1 MDFLFIGTQINIK
14 ASSSGSYFGF
24 SFDGSVWGLEKFDSV
39 ADAYSL
45 CTFKGPFNLFIRP
58 TL

>member
-14 ASSSGSYFGF
+14 ASSSGSFFGF

-45 CTFKGPFNLFIRP
+45 CTFKGSFN
-58 TL
+58 